1 MNTRDISGFL
11 GFSSG
16 LAVLLL
22 LVFGVLQLLHI
33 PSGSFLDWMIGIA
46 SFWWLLVIVTVP

>member
-16 LAVLLL
+16 LAALLL

-46 SFWWLLVIVTVP
+46 SFWWLVVIVTVP